1 MSEQSRPQVR
11 LQSPAPF
18 LRDFG
23 RFLHQLWLRFEED
36 RCPQMAAGL
45 SYASL
50 LALVPLLA
58 IGLALLT
65 AFPAF
70 DDAQERLKTLIFEA
84 LPPEQAMDAAEQL
97 DRLLANVAGLT
108 GPGVLALA
116 VTSILLLSNVNN
128 SLNAIWR
135 VQEPRSLALQLLVYW
150 ALLTLGPLLLGA
162 SLSIS
167 GFAFFEGLGATGVL
181 GEGTPPFTRLLAVL
195 LAALGGLALGVL
207 SAADGWAGRMA
218 RLLVGLALGVPIYW
232 TATLAVVLFA
242 VTLGWLPSSGTGS
255 WRQLVLPVSVLAFH
269 TLGAIARLT
278 QISVREVRAM
288 LFVRTA
294 HGKGLPAGLVLRRH
308 VLRVALP
315 PAVTVIA
322 LQTGFLLGGAV
333 IIESVFVRPG
343 IGRLLLDSTLRQ
355 DYPVVQGVVVLTATA
370 YVALNTL
377 ADIVH
382 RLLDPRLRA

>member
-1 MSEQSRPQVR
+1 MS
-11 LQSPAPF
+11 LADDAPVF
-18 LRDFG
+18 LIERALSALLVLWLAATLIFFALRVLPGDALAAQLAQGGATTAQIDAARAQLGLDDHLLAQYG
-23 RFLHQLWLRFEED
+23 RFLGGLLRGSLGVSLSSGRPVED
-36 RCPQMAAGL
+36 MIA
-45 SYASL
+45 
-50 LALVPLLA
+50 
-58 IGLALLT
+58 
-65 AFPAF
+65 
-70 DDAQERLKTLIFEA
+70 ERLWPTIE
-84 LPPEQAMDAAEQL
+84 
-97 DRLLANVAGLT
+97 LA
-108 GPGVLALA
+108 
-116 VTSILLLSNVNN
+116 
-128 SLNAIWR
+128 
-135 VQEPRSLALQLLVYW
+135 
-150 ALLTLGPLLLGA
+150 
-162 SLSIS
+162 
-167 GFAFFEGLGATGVL
+167 
-181 GEGTPPFTRLLAVL
+181 LLAVL

-207 SAADGWAGRMA
+207 SAADRWAGRMA